1 MKAIADHP
9 PDEMYKQ
16 GVEIDCQCARCG
28 SSVVSEICDECED
41 GFSGHDCG
49 EDCCCCAFPEDNIP
63 CDYCRGRGVWH
74 RCMSSPEWCNA
85 NPVPGR
91 ENVERGQIEWFTIE
105 GFGEGIL

>member
-28 SSVVSEICDECED
+28 SSVFSEHCDQCED
-41 GFSGHDCG
+41 GYSGHDCG

-74 RCMSSPEWCNA
+74 RCMSSPDWCNA
-85 NPVPGR
+85 NPMPGR

-105 GFGEGIL
+105 RFGEGIL